1 MAIVKSINENVMF
14 LTITNPEKLNS
25 LEPEDWKD
33 MTTYLQDYEMG
44 DERFLVIRGEG
55 DNFSTGAQLST
66 DTVSLMSDVTEMAK
80 TLWSLNKPVIAVV
93 DGLIVGAAT
102 NLALM
107 CDFIICS
114 HETKFIEI
122 FSKRGLIIDFGG
134 GWLLPKLVGFQ
145 NTNRLA
151 LLAESINSEKLVDLG
166 LVYKSVPRSEL
177 DSELGTL
184 IEELNSVSYNSICQ
198 IKKLIRVGMETSM
211 TEFLDLEHDLQ
222 LETFEHPDGI
232 EGAMSFL
239 EKRKPDFK

>member
-1 MAIVKSINENVMF
+1 MAIVKSIKKNVVY

-25 LEPEDWKD
+25 LEPEDWGV
-33 MTTYLQDYEMG
+33 MTSHLKDYESG
-44 DERFLVIRGEG
+44 NERFLVIRGDG

-66 DTVSLMSDVTEMAK
+66 DTVSLMSDVTNMAK
-80 TLWSLNKPVIAVV
+80 TLWSLTKPVIALV

-114 HETKFIEI
+114 NETKFIEI
-122 FSKRGLIIDFGG
+122 FAKRGLVIDFGG
-134 GWLLPKLVGFQ
+134 GWLLPRLVGLN

-151 LLAESINSEKLVDLG
+151 LLAGSIDSKQLVELG
-166 LVYKSVPRSEL
+166 LVYKSVEKS
-177 DSELGTL
+177 D
-184 IEELNSVSYNSICQ
+184 IDVELNNLIKDLNAVSYNSICQ
-198 IKKLIRVGMETSM
+198 MKKMIRAGLEMSM
-211 TEFLDLEHDLQ
+211 NDYLDLENNVQ
-222 LETFEHPDGI
+222 LKTFEHPDGI

>member
-1 MAIVKSINENVMF
+1 MF

-33 MTTYLQDYEMG
+33 LTIYLQEYEMG

-66 DTVSLMSDVTEMAK
+66 DTVSLMSDVKEMAK
-80 TLWSLNKPVIAVV
+80 TLWALNKPVIAVV

-114 HETKFIEI
+114 NETKFIEI

-211 TEFLDLEHDLQ
+211 LEFLDLEHDLQ